1 MSKIGKGQIW
11 GLAYGDPV
19 TITEVVD
26 YGDADGRVEYV
37 TESGWKCTLSYLLFK
52 SWVDAG
58 WAALLEGAPAEVDVT
73 LRIPS
78 DAAEALHRVAEIAG
92 KRVDDAV
99 ARILLEELAENPPMA
114 PPPNED
120 APTAEP
126 ERGAD
131 ETPAKYVV
139 IQPAATIYATA
150 EEARAQ
156 AMRMA
161 KTSGGVW
168 AIGRIEGRA
177 VAQPPVPVPPKWE
190 DAPHGG

>member
-1 MSKIGKGQIW
+1 MSKIEKGQIW
-11 GLAYGDPV
+11 SVAGGAPV
-19 TITEVVD
+19 TITEAVD
-26 YGDADGRVEYV
+26 YGDAGGRVEYV
-37 TESGWKCTLSYLLFK
+37 TKSGLKCTRSYSIFK
-52 SWVDAG
+52 GWADAG
-58 WAALLEGAPAEVDVT
+58 GAVLLEGAPDEVDVT

-92 KRVDDAV
+92 KRVDDVV

-139 IQPAATIYATA
+139 IQPLATRYDSLD
-150 EEARAQ
+150 EARKE
-156 AMRMA
+156 AMKMA
-161 KTSGGVW
+161 GNSGKDW
-168 AIGRIEGRA
+168 AVGQVIGRA
-177 VAQPPVPVPPKWE
+177 VAQPSTPVLPVWE
-190 DAPHGG
+190 SA

>member
-1 MSKIGKGQIW
+1 MSKIEKGQIW
-11 GLAYGDPV
+11 SVAGSNPV
-19 TITEVVD
+19 TITEAVD
-26 YGDADGRVEYV
+26 YGDAGGRVEYV
-37 TESGWKCTLSYLLFK
+37 TESGGKYTLSYLLFK

-58 WAALLEGAPAEVDVT
+58 WAVLLEGAPAEVDVT

-139 IQPAATIYATA
+139 IQPLATRYDSLG
-150 EEARAQ
+150 EARKE
-156 AMRMA
+156 AMKMA
-161 KTSGGVW
+161 GNSGKDW
-168 AIGRIEGRA
+168 AVGQVIGRA
-177 VAQPPVPVPPKWE
+177 VAQPSIPVPPVWE
-190 DAPHGG
+190 SA

>member
-1 MSKIGKGQIW
+1 MSKIEKGQIW
-11 GLAYGDPV
+11 GLAYGVPV
-19 TITEVVD
+19 TITEAVD
-26 YGDADGRVEYV
+26 YGDAGGRVECV
-37 TESGWKCTLSYLLFK
+37 TESGGKYTLSYSLFK

-92 KRVDDAV
+92 KRVDDVV

-139 IQPAATIYATA
+139 VQPEATRYTYLSDAMD
-150 EEARAQ
+150 Q
-156 AMRMA
+156 AMKLA
-161 KTSGGVW
+161 HDSGDPWCVA
-168 AIGRIEGRA
+168 AISTCA
-177 VAQPPVPVPPKWE
+177 VPQPPKWE
-190 DAPHGG
+190 PV

>member
-1 MSKIGKGQIW
+1 MSKIEKGQIW
-11 GLAYGDPV
+11 SVAGAGPV
-19 TITEVVD
+19 TITGAVD
-26 YGDADGRVEYV
+26 YGNAGGRVEYV
-37 TESGWKCTLSYLLFK
+37 TGSGLKCTRSYSIFK
-52 SWVDAG
+52 GWADAG
-58 WAALLEGAPAEVDVT
+58 AAVLLEGAPAEVDVT

-139 IQPAATIYATA
+139 IQPAATIYTTA
-150 EEARAQ
+150 EEAKAQ

-177 VAQPPVPVPPKWE
+177 VAQPPVSVPPKWV

>member
-1 MSKIGKGQIW
+1 MSKIEKGQIW
-11 GLAYGDPV
+11 SAAGGVPV
-19 TITEVVD
+19 TITEAVD
-26 YGDADGRVEYV
+26 YG
-37 TESGWKCTLSYLLFK
+37 
-52 SWVDAG
+52 
-58 WAALLEGAPAEVDVT
+58 
-73 LRIPS
+73 

-92 KRVDDAV
+92 KRVDDVV

-139 IQPAATIYATA
+139 IQPAATIYTTA
-150 EEARAQ
+150 EEAKAQ

-168 AIGRIEGRA
+168 AVGRVEGRA
-177 VAQPPVPVPPKWE
+177 VAQPPAPVPPKWE
-190 DAPHGG
+190 ADIALDA

>member
-1 MSKIGKGQIW
+1 MSKIEKGQIW
-11 GLAYGDPV
+11 SVAGAGPV
-19 TITEVVD
+19 TITEAVD
-26 YGDADGRVEYV
+26 YGDAGGRVEYV
-37 TESGWKCTLSYLLFK
+37 TESGLKFTRSYSIFK
-52 SWVDAG
+52 GWADAG
-58 WAALLEGAPAEVDVT
+58 GAVLLEDAPAEVDVT

-78 DAAEALHRVAEIAG
+78 DAAEALHRVAEIAS
-92 KRVDDAV
+92 KRADDVV

-139 IQPAATIYATA
+139 VQPAATIYATA

-161 KTSGGVW
+161 KTSGRVW

-190 DAPHGG
+190 DVPHGG